1 VPSFALLALLA
12 TAQADPPSIEA
23 ALSDELGRAMA
34 VFEERGEP
42 PYYVA
47 LAVEERENTRIAAT
61 AGTIM
66 SSDRQQAAHLDVE
79 LRVGSP
85 DLDSTHP
92 LRGMS
97 SLRDDSRRS
106 VDLPVDA
113 GEAYALRHAV
123 WKELDAR
130 WRDAVERIVVV
141 RSNQTVKVEEEIVAP
156 DFELREPTVDR
167 QEVVFQGVDIDAWEQ
182 TLARVSSR
190 LEASPRVHQSRAVL
204 QVENLRE
211 TFVDTEGTRLVH
223 GGAWVRVGVS
233 VGATAADGDE
243 LSIDRILSYRS
254 VEQLPDEATLLDLAD
269 QARDLLVAQLDAPR
283 GEPYSGPVLLDGRA
297 AAVFF
302 HEVLGHR
309 VEGHRMKLDDE
320 GKTFLEYVGRPILP
334 DFIDIYDDPTLDA
347 LAGEQLNGFYAY
359 DDEGVPAQRAVI
371 VDDGVF
377 QGFLMSRSP
386 LPDFP
391 HTNGHGRRSTGK
403 APSSRMGNTIVQA
416 SQTVPREKLR
426 EMLKAEVRKQGLEYG
441 LYIEEIAGGF
451 TMTGRVLPNAFNVR
465 AITSW
470 KVYADG
476 RPDELIRGVD
486 LVGTPLV
493 AFGNIV
499 AAGDDQGVFN
509 GTCGAGSGWVPVSA
523 VSPTLLLREVEL
535 QLKEKGEDRPPLL
548 PKPEGPPN
556 GGQAAGGAR

>member
-1 VPSFALLALLA
+1 MPSFALLALLA
-12 TAQADPPSIEA
+12 TAQADPPSIEV

>member
-12 TAQADPPSIEA
+12 TAQADPPSIEV